1 MHYLRGMNTDR
12 SQDIRDRTFAFAC
25 RVARLCLDVG
35 TRPGFRS
42 VVEQLLKSGTSI
54 GANLEEAK
62 AGSSKR
68 DFVHYVEISLREA
81 REAWYWLRIYREL
94 ELGDPATIR
103 DLVGEADAIV
113 RILTSIVISTK
124 RRMAVLSVV
133 SAFCILNSAL
143 LLS

>member
-1 MHYLRGMNTDR
+1 MPDD
-12 SQDIRDRTFAFAC
+12 SAQDIRSRAFAFGC
-25 RVARLCLDVG
+25 RVARLALG
-35 TRPGFRS
+35 LTPRPGIRS
-42 VVEQLLKSGTSI
+42 LVDQLLKAGTAI

-62 AGSSKR
+62 AASTKR
-68 DFVHYVEISLREA
+68 EFLRGVEISLREA

-94 ELGDPATIR
+94 ELGDPATVR
-103 DLVGEADAIV
+103 DLVSEADAIV

-124 RRMAVLSVV
+124 RRMAVLPVV

>member
-1 MHYLRGMNTDR
+1 MPND
-12 SQDIRDRTFAFAC
+12 SAQDIRDRAFAFGC
-25 RVARLCLDVG
+25 KVSRLALG
-35 TRPGFRS
+35 LTPRPGIRS
-42 VVEQLLKSGTSI
+42 LVDQLLRAGTAI
-54 GANLEEAK
+54 GANVEEAK
-62 AGSSKR
+62 AASTKR
-68 DFVHYVEISLREA
+68 EFLRGVEISLREA

-94 ELGDPATIR
+94 ELGDPATVR

>member
-1 MHYLRGMNTDR
+1 MPND
-12 SQDIRDRTFAFAC
+12 SAQDIRTRAFAFGC
-25 RVARLCLDVG
+25 RVARLALG
-35 TRPGFRS
+35 LTPRPGIRS
-42 VVEQLLKSGTSI
+42 LVDQLLRAGTAI

-62 AGSSKR
+62 AASTKR
-68 DFVHYVEISLREA
+68 EFLRGVEISLREA

-94 ELGDPATIR
+94 ELGDPATVR

>member
-1 MHYLRGMNTDR
+1 MPND
-12 SQDIRDRTFAFAC
+12 SAQDIRSRAFAFGC
-25 RVARLCLDVG
+25 KVARLALG
-35 TRPGFRS
+35 LTPRPGIRS
-42 VVEQLLKSGTSI
+42 LVDQLLRAGTAV

-62 AGSSKR
+62 AASTKR
-68 DFVHYVEISLREA
+68 EFLRGVEISLREA

-94 ELGDPATIR
+94 ELGDPVTVR
-103 DLVGEADAIV
+103 ELVIEADAIV

-124 RRMAVLSVV
+124 RRMAVLAVV